1 MSQNSCFCGR
11 SYPGFSLRR
20 YTMISPTC
28 RESKLGMAK
37 PFPSFWQPNCCP
49 LWNTTNKR
57 VVHDGQTGILS
68 IRRSLASPGCG
79 RRRDDGDQG
88 AVAGR
93 ETHRHLP
100 EAGSSSA
107 LNVLDGG
114 LSVPMSQQVWVKNA
128 IWNEATASMAGR

>member
-1 MSQNSCFCGR
+1 M
-11 SYPGFSLRR
+11 
-20 YTMISPTC
+20 
-28 RESKLGMAK
+28 
-37 PFPSFWQPNCCP
+37 
-49 LWNTTNKR
+49 
-57 VVHDGQTGILS
+57 LS
-68 IRRSLASPGCG
+68 IRRSLARAGYG

-114 LSVPMSQQVWVKNA
+114 LSMPMSQQVCATNA
-128 IWNEATASMAGR
+128 VCDEATAYKAAL

>member
-1 MSQNSCFCGR
+1 MMS
-11 SYPGFSLRR
+11 P
-20 YTMISPTC
+20 IC

-37 PFPSFWQPNCCP
+37 PFLSFWQPNCCP
-49 LWNTTNKR
+49 LWNMMNKR
-57 VVHDGQTGILS
+57 VGQGGQTEILC
-68 IRRSLASPGCG
+68 IRRSLAKAGGG

-114 LSVPMSQQVWVKNA
+114 LSVPMSQQVRLTNA
-128 IWNEATASMAGR
+128 VCDEATAYKAGHRGPVSGADFDGHSRGFPIQK